1 MALYQK
7 TLEQFESLLKCDMI
21 DMKRLKILAFNGCP
35 AENGIR
41 SLTWKILLNY
51 LVLDRTKWSSHL
63 SKQRELYRGYIR
75 ETIIKPGLTPTT
87 ESDVLDHPLNSA
99 PDSSWAVYFKE
110 NEVLLQIDKDVR
122 RLCPDLS
129 FFQRETDY
137 ACAEILNQEA
147 GFESLRKRIV
157 STALKVESQSRSRLT
172 GRLEFEYQNK
182 ASQSSTTF
190 DDNEYQLLPDGHEA
204 HWEVVER
211 ILFVFSKLNS
221 GQSYVQGMNE
231 IIGPIY
237 YTFAT
242 DPNPEWREHAEA
254 DAFYCFTNL
263 MIHIRDNFMKI
274 YDHSEFGILVRMQR
288 LLMLLKRTESD
299 IYYLFEK
306 QKIKP
311 EFYAFRWLTLLLSQE
326 FRLPDVLRIWDS
338 LFADQE
344 RNFEFLLYICCA
356 MIVLQKNRLLSG
368 SESQN
373 IKLLQGRQIIAKR
386 NYQQGELIFEEQP
399 LVLAQFEWNKLYKYS
414 ACEYC
419 LYPLESC
426 EQNVRRLCQDTSI
439 VIPYP
444 ECDPNQTISQR
455 IVRCP
460 KCNEMYCSA
469 GCYHQAMNSYH
480 STLCQSDE
488 TDSKVQLIRQIID
501 LWRSAHP
508 PPETTSISLVL
519 KLMAMLKQAKLQKFS
534 QGVQSENQ
542 RFYHKLLRKEFQSQ
556 VEHLRQA
563 LSNFNEQYIQIEEFR
578 WFLTPDGFRQLLA
591 LLGRNQQGVGTS
603 PLAVWVKNCENLPT
617 TEQAV
622 AVAAAAAAAAASSDI
637 SQLIDAIYTKI
648 DDVSGEFIDCE
659 GSGLFKLQ
667 SCLNHSCDANA
678 EIQYRHNNSTLSV
691 VATRSISSNEEITIN
706 YLSECDRNRSRHSRQ
721 KLLQENYLFLCQCS
735 RCVSEASELDETS
748 EDDDDDDEMDEN

>member
-7 TLEQFESLLKCDMI
+7 TLEQFESLLKCDII
-21 DMKRLKILAFNGCP
+21 DMKKLKILAFNGCP

-75 ETIIKPGLTPTT
+75 ETIIKPGLAPTT

-426 EQNVRRLCQDTSI
+426 EQNVRRLCQDSSI

-455 IVRCP
+455 VVRCP
-460 KCNEMYCSA
+460 KCNEMYCSV

-488 TDSKVQLIRQIID
+488 TDSKVHLIRQIID

-519 KLMAMLKQAKLQKFS
+519 KLMAMLKQASRKRKLLLKTGNN
-534 QGVQSENQ
+534 GVQSENQ

-556 VEHLRQA
+556 VEQLRQA
-563 LSNFNEQYIQIEEFR
+563 LGNFNEQYIQIEEFR

-603 PLAVWVKNCENLPT
+603 SLAVWVKNCENLST
-617 TEQAV
+617 AEQAV
-622 AVAAAAAAAAASSDI
+622 AGAAAAAASSDI

-648 DDVSGEFIDCE
+648 DDISGEFIDCE

-691 VATRSISSNEEITIN
+691 VATRSISSNECN
-706 YLSECDRNRSRHSRQ
+706 
-721 KLLQENYLFLCQCS
+721 

-748 EDDDDDDEMDEN
+748 EEDDDDDDEMDEN